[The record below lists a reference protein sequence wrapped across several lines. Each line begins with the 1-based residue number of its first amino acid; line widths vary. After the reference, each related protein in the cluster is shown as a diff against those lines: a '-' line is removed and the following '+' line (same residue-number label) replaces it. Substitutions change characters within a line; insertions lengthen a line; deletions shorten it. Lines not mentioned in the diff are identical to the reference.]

1 MMVRMQS
8 KKNYMGSDTDRAT
21 GEHILPAT
29 ETLPQHTRSKP
40 SRRQPVI
47 PVGTPVEAKF
57 QRDKMW
63 YVGRVGSVHGRI
75 LDEEV
80 SYDIVFDDGDTTQH
94 VRREH
99 VRLVEQQV
107 LLNVNT

>member
-1 MMVRMQS
+1 
-8 KKNYMGSDTDRAT
+8 
-21 GEHILPAT
+21 
-29 ETLPQHTRSKP
+29 
-40 SRRQPVI
+40 
-47 PVGTPVEAKF
+47 
-57 QRDKMW
+57 MW

-80 SYDIVFDDGDTTQH
+80 SYDIVFDDGDRTQH